1 MKAENNKVVA
11 VAYVLRVD
19 DGERGQELHETVKE
33 ESPFYF
39 LFGHENVLPKF
50 EEAISGKEAGDTFE
64 VAIDFENAYGDYD
77 DNKKVIIP
85 KANFKE
91 EGKKNKD
98 LLRVG
103 SVVPMQDDKGNQM
116 RGEITKVDYLGVH
129 MDFNPPLAGYDLF
142 FEGKII
148 SIREAQPV
156 EIEHGHVHGPDGHH
170 HH

>member
-1 MKAENNKVVA
+1 MKAEKEKVIA
-11 VAYVLRVD
+11 VAYTLRVD
-19 DGERGQELHETVKE
+19 DGETGMEVYETVA
-33 ESPFYF
+33 ESEPFYF
-39 LFGHENVLPKF
+39 LFGYGNVLPKF
-50 EEAISGKEAGDTFE
+50 EEAIAGKEAGEDFSVSIGFE
-64 VAIDFENAYGDYD
+64 DGYGDYED
-77 DNKKVIIP
+77 SKKVIIP

-98 LLRVG
+98 LLKVG
-103 SVVPMQDDKGNQM
+103 NVIPMQDDKGNQM

-142 FEGKII
+142 FEGKVV